1 VNISRREAFSFGLA
15 RKLLAHYE
23 GTPLHLDMKA
33 VLDKIAESLEGEVTL
48 EPEWLSEHVDVMNFR
63 VNALTI
69 SRTCLR
75 ILYPQLNFPLKSRGR
90 DPESDTTRNQIPSG
104 LSFNRSGVKTA
115 VVRRR
120 SIASLSWPKPKE

>member
-1 VNISRREAFSFGLA
+1 
-15 RKLLAHYE
+15 
-23 GTPLHLDMKA
+23 MKA

-90 DPESDTTRNQIPSG
+90 DPESDTTRNQILKKALAKAP
-104 LSFNRSGVKTA
+104 TA
-115 VVRRR
+115 CSLMRLCTKAMPETGW
-120 SIASLSWPKPKE
+120 ASL